1 MNGGIY
7 IYRTLGYQYG
17 LVPVEMGVD
26 DRERPIIL
34 KGGRVVKGDRL

>member
-1 MNGGIY
+1 MNGGN

-26 DRERPIIL
+26 DQERLIIPPPIL
-34 KGGRVVKGDRL
+34 NGGNTHPW